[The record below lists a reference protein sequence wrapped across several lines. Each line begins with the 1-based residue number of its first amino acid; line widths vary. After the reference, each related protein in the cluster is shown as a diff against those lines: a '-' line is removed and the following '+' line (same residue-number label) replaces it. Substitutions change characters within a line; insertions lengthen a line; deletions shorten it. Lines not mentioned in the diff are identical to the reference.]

1 MDPNEHA
8 SEKLTA
14 ARRSRT
20 GSLFVFIRVHSWFR
34 PRAIFFSL
42 LLIASCVAARAERYL
57 TVEQARKLAFPK
69 GDRFKE
75 KVLRFT
81 REQAKEIETRSGV
94 PVKAEGNRVFYA
106 YQGAQLVGVLFID
119 HVLGKHEIIDYS
131 VAISPEGKVLGIE
144 ILEYRESYGYEIRNP
159 KWRKQFVGAKAGDRL
174 RLNKDIY
181 NISGATMS
189 CRHVTDGTKRVL
201 ATFDLLCRPELVA
214 GGVRAGAPGESAAH

>member
-1 MDPNEHA
+1 MNFNRRKRRER
-8 SEKLTA
+8 SELGKHL
-14 ARRSRT
+14 RSLRFL
-20 GSLFVFIRVHSWFR
+20 LFKILL
-34 PRAIFFSL
+34 FFAV
-42 LLIASCVAARAERYL
+42 IADGRAEQYL
-57 TVEQARKLAFPK
+57 TTEQARKLAFPK
-69 GDRFKE
+69 ADRFEE

-81 REQAKEIETRSGV
+81 PEQVKAIEKKGGV
-94 PVKAEGNRVFYA
+94 PVKVEGNKVIYA
-106 YQGAQLVGVLFID
+106 YEGAQLLGVFFID

-144 ILEYRESYGYEIRNP
+144 ILEYRESYGYEIRNA

-201 ATFDLLCRPELVA
+201 ATFDLLCRPQLVA
-214 GGVRAGAPGESAAH
+214 GRVQDRAASAN